1 MKVFQGTLQVML
13 TLQGLASL
21 PCRLFRALSR
31 IFKIPEAQRKGGV
44 GWGVGMGIFW
54 YHVVK

>member
-21 PCRLFRALSR
+21 PCRLFRTLSH
-31 IFKIPEAQRKGGV
+31 IFKFLRPKESV
-44 GWGVGMGIFW
+44 GWGVGMDIFW
-54 YHVVK
+54 YHMVK